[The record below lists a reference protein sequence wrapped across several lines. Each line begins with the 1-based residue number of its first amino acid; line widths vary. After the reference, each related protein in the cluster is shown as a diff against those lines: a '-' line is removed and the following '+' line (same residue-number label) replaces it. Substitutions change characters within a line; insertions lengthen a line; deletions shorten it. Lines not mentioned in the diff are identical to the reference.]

1 MTFGCVKNRQLRAV
15 FSARLTLVFLLQ
27 ALKAVVAQ
35 ARIVVWTAALRPE
48 KAALAFG
55 KLVPAKRLALRV
67 DGAIVMA
74 QSEGN
79 GKRVAPH
86 DRRTEKLFHLRG
98 QFPGLF
104 YTYSFFGKHRR
115 SQ

>member
-35 ARIVVWTAALRPE
+35 ARMVVWMAALRPE

-74 QSEGN
+74 QREGN
-79 GKRVAPH
+79 G
-86 DRRTEKLFHLRG
+86 E
-98 QFPGLF
+98 
-104 YTYSFFGKHRR
+104 R
-115 SQ
+115 SRSYESMAGA